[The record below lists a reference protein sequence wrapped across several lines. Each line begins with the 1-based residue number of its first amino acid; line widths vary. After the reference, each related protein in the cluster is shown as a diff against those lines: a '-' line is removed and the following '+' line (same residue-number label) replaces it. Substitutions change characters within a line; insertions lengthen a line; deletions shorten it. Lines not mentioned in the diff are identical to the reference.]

1 MYMILLSGMPFN
13 RFQQQ
18 SPILR
23 SQISAFLRILTM
35 DPPQVPPGTT
45 EIWILQ
51 SCSLFS
57 NSLAPASTLLTA
69 SQSRLRRGELNQLWA
84 SRSVALRG
92 GGQRVF
98 AVPGCT
104 LDVCLEA
111 LYANW
116 RCDDT

>member
-1 MYMILLSGMPFN
+1 MILLSGMPFN
-13 RFQQQ
+13 RFQQ

-23 SQISAFLRILTM
+23 SQISAFLQTM
-35 DPPQVPPGTT
+35 DPQVPPGTT